1 LNRNENIYK
10 NNLVLGIDV
19 PVLARERDR
28 EMPVA
33 FCLGEAVCLSRD
45 EGITTTTN
53 GRRVAQRAG
62 VGR

>member
-1 LNRNENIYK
+1 LNRNKNIYE
-10 NNLVLGIDV
+10 NSLVLGIDV

-45 EGITTTTN
+45 EGITTN
-53 GRRVAQRAG
+53 GRRVA
-62 VGR
+62 